1 MWLMDKTP
9 RQSRLQIT
17 GMTCATCAGAVEQGL
32 SQLPGVSRAQVN
44 LASEKATVDYDP
56 SQVTEKDLVRAVEDA
71 GYGVAVNEAAFDI
84 TGMTCAT
91 CAQNVESALR
101 SVDGVVSA
109 SVNLASERAYVRYNP
124 EAVTISGL
132 KKAVRD
138 AGYGAVEADG
148 KTGDRE
154 RQAREREQRRLV
166 LLLLLSFS
174 LSIPVF
180 VLSMVMPFG
189 SSADNWLLLGLT
201 TPVQILVGWRFY
213 AGSYRALRNR
223 RANMDVLV
231 ALGTTAAYLYSLL
244 VTAMPGTFEGDVYFD
259 TAALIIS
266 IVLLG
271 RFLEARAKGRASQ
284 AIKRLMGLRPRTASV
299 IVDGAETQI
308 PVEDVEV
315 GQLVLVRPGEKIPV
329 DGTVIEGSS
338 AVDESMLTGESM
350 PVDKKPGDEVVGAT
364 INRDGLLKFRA
375 SRVGR
380 DTALAQ
386 IIRLVEQA
394 QGSKA
399 PIQRLADSVA
409 AVFVPA
415 VVSIALV
422 TFLAWFGVI
431 GKPFVFA
438 LEAAISVLVIA
449 CPCAL
454 GLATP
459 TAIMVG
465 TGKGAQ
471 NGILVK
477 SAASLEQAHRLQT
490 VVFDKTG
497 TLTRGTPA
505 VTDVVTLA
513 EAGHGDLLGL
523 AASAE
528 KGSEHPAGQAIV
540 AAARKE
546 GQEPAD
552 PESFQA
558 LGGRGVMA
566 RVHGREVLLGNRI
579 LMSENGVPLDLAEE
593 KISGLEDQGK
603 TVMIMAVDRKPA
615 GLMAVA
621 DTLRD
626 EAAEA
631 IGELHGMGLE
641 TVMITG
647 DNRRTAEA
655 IAGQIGIGRVLAQV
669 LPDDKAREVRR
680 LQEGGRLV
688 AMVGDGINDAPA
700 LAQANIGMA
709 LGGGTDVAM
718 ESGEVVLVRN
728 DLRDVAE
735 AIRLSRYTIRKV
747 KQNLFWAFA
756 YNVVG
761 IPIAAGLLYPWTGT
775 LLNPAVAAAAMALSS
790 VSVVTNSLLMNR
802 YRVARISK
810 GG

>member
-1 MWLMDKTP
+1 MMSMDPKTKET
-9 RQSRLQIT
+9 RLQIT
-17 GMTCATCAGAVEQGL
+17 GMTCATCAGAVEKKL
-32 SQLPGVSRAQVN
+32 SHLPGVSRAHVN
-44 LASEKATVDYDP
+44 LASEKATVVYDP
-56 SQVTEKDLVRAVEDA
+56 AQATEDDLIKAVADA
-71 GYGVAVNEAAFDI
+71 GFGVAVGEAVFSI

-91 CAQNVESALR
+91 CARNVESALQ
-101 SVDGVVSA
+101 SLPGVVSA
-109 SVNLASERAYVRYNP
+109 SVNLASEKAYVRYNP
-124 EAVTISGL
+124 EAVAVSGL
-132 KKAVRD
+132 KKAVHD
-138 AGYGAVEADG
+138 AGYGAVDEADE
-148 KTGDRE
+148 KAGDRE
-154 RQAREREQRRLV
+154 EQAGERQRRR
-166 LLLLLSFS
+166 LLLTLAFSFS
-174 LSIPVF
+174 LAIPVF
-180 VLSMVMPFG
+180 VLSMVKPFG
-189 SSADNWLLLGLT
+189 TGADNWLLLGLT
-201 TPVQILVGWRFY
+201 TPVQVLVGWRFY

-231 ALGTTAAYLYSLL
+231 ALGTTAAYVYSLL
-244 VTAMPGTFEGDVYFD
+244 VTVRPGTFEGDVYFD

-266 IVLLG
+266 IILLG
-271 RFLEARAKGRASQ
+271 RYLESRARGRASD
-284 AIKRLMGLRPRTASV
+284 AIKKLAGLRPRMASI
-299 IVDGAETQI
+299 IVDGAETQVPI
-308 PVEDVEV
+308 EDVEV
-315 GQLVLVRPGEKIPV
+315 GQMVLVRPGEKIPV
-329 DGTVIEGSS
+329 DGTVIEGAS

-350 PVDKKPGDEVVGAT
+350 PVDKKVGDEVVGAT
-364 INRDGLLKFRA
+364 INKDGLLKFRA

-409 AVFVPA
+409 AVFVPV

-422 TFLAWFGVI
+422 TFLVWFAVI

-438 LEAAISVLVIA
+438 LVAAISVLVIA

-471 NGILVK
+471 NGILIK
-477 SAASLEQAHRLQT
+477 SASALERAHRLQT

-505 VTDVVTLA
+505 VTEVVLLGAMGRA
-513 EAGHGDLLGL
+513 EALGL
-523 AASAE
+523 AAAAE

-540 AAARKE
+540 AAAREE
-546 GQEPAD
+546 GLEPAD

-558 LGGRGVMA
+558 LGGRGVLA
-566 RVHGREVLLGNRI
+566 RVNGREVLVGNRL
-579 LMSENGVPLDLAEE
+579 LMGEHEVPGGPADDT
-593 KISGLEDQGK
+593 IDGLEARGR
-603 TVMIMAVDRKPA
+603 TVMHLAVDREPV
-615 GLMAVA
+615 GLIAVA

-626 EAAEA
+626 EAPEV
-631 IGELHGMGLE
+631 IRELHGMGLE

-647 DNRRTAEA
+647 DNPRTAQA
-655 IAGQIGIGRVLAQV
+655 VAAQSGIERVLAQV

-680 LQEGGRLV
+680 LQEGGGLV

-700 LAQANIGMA
+700 LAQADIGIA

-718 ESGEVVLVRN
+718 ESGEIVLVRN
-728 DLRDVAE
+728 DLWDVVE
-735 AIRLSRYTIRKV
+735 AIKLSRYTIRKV

-756 YNVVG
+756 YNAVG

-775 LLNPAVAAAAMALSS
+775 LLNPAIAAVAMAMSS
-790 VSVVTNSLLMNR
+790 VSVVSNSLLMTR
-802 YRVARISK
+802 YRVER
-810 GG
+810 GR

>member
-1 MWLMDKTP
+1 MWLMDQTP
-9 RQSRLQIT
+9 RRISLQIT
-17 GMTCATCAGAVEQGL
+17 GMTCATCAGAVEQSL

-44 LASEKATVDYDP
+44 LASEKATVEYAP
-56 SQVTEKDLVRAVEDA
+56 SQVTAKDLIQAVEDA
-71 GYGVAVNEAAFDI
+71 GYSVAIGEAVFDI

-91 CAQNVESALR
+91 CAQNVESAL
-101 SVDGVVSA
+101 SSLDGVFSA
-109 SVNLASERAYVRYNP
+109 SVNLASEKAYVRYNP
-124 EAVTISGL
+124 GEVTISGL
-132 KKAVRD
+132 KRAVRD

-148 KTGDRE
+148 KAGDRE
-154 RQAREREQRRLV
+154 RQARDREQRRLV
-166 LLLLLSFS
+166 LLLVMSFS

-189 SSADNWLLLGLT
+189 SRADNWLLLGLT

-244 VTAMPGTFEGDVYFD
+244 VTVMPGTFEGDVYFD

-271 RFLEARAKGRASQ
+271 RFLEARAKGRASE

-299 IVDGAETQI
+299 IVDGAETQV

-338 AVDESMLTGESM
+338 AVDESMLTGEPM

-380 DTALAQ
+380 DTALSQ

-490 VVFDKTG
+490 VAFDKTG

-505 VTDVVTLA
+505 VTDVVALA
-513 EAGHGDLLGL
+513 EAGRGDLLGL

-558 LGGRGVMA
+558 LGGRGVTA

-593 KISGLEDQGK
+593 KIAGLEDQGK
-603 TVMIMAVDRKPA
+603 TVMIMAIDRKPA

-631 IGELHGMGLE
+631 IREIHGMGLE

-655 IAGQIGIGRVLAQV
+655 IAGQIGIKRVLAQV

-700 LAQANIGMA
+700 LAQANVGMA

-775 LLNPAVAAAAMALSS
+775 LLNPAIAAAAMALSS

-802 YRVARISK
+802 YRVARTPK